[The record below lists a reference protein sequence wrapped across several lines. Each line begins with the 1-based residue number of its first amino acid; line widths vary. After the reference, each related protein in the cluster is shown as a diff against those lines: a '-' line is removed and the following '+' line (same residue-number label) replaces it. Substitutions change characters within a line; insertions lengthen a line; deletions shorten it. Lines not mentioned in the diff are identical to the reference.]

1 MARVFL
7 FISFMLLDCAKTKNQ
22 KPKTKNQKTK
32 TKTKTKDRVSA
43 RFFYVLNLA
52 NIFALLELKI
62 YSVFTACK
70 RIFLG

>member
-22 KPKTKNQKTK
+22 
-32 TKTKTKDRVSA
+32 KTKTKDRVSA